1 MVTGSNIISSLPL
14 TFLTFSSL
22 LIIRFSC
29 LQIQNILGPKGIGR
43 QNMLLQKLFF
53 PFPYS
58 AWTTLHVTLSE
69 AQRQFPRALQKLA
82 SSASPITFYLS

>member
-22 LIIRFSC
+22 LTIGFSC
-29 LQIQNILGPKGIGR
+29 LQIRNILGPKGIGR
-43 QNMLLQKLFF
+43 QNMLLQKLFSS
-53 PFPYS
+53 PFLT

-82 SSASPITFYLS
+82 SSASPVTFYLS